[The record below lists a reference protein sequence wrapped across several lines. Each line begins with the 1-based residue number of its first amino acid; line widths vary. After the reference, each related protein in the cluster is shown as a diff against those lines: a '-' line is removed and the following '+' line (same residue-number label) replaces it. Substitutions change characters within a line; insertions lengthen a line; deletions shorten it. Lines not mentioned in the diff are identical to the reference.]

1 MYNCVSLQLGLK
13 ALYKLQDMCESSPMP
28 MQPPVH
34 TVKSFLAAAQAAAPS
49 FAADFDKTALR
60 VKRQLV
66 CCSDE
71 QRASM
76 LDDRDGYMSSVD
88 LSAVYGQHHV
98 VVGKGD
104 GAEPGLGM

>member
-1 MYNCVSLQLGLK
+1 MRV
-13 ALYKLQDMCESSPMP
+13 
-28 MQPPVH
+28 QPPAY
-34 TVKSFLAAAQAAAPS
+34 TVKSFLAEAQAAAPS
-49 FAADFDKTALR
+49 FAADFDKLALR

-71 QRASM
+71 QRGSM
-76 LDDRDGYMSSVD
+76 LADRDGYMSSVD

-98 VVGKGD
+98 VVGRGD